1 MHQEDIQVI
10 VLAAGA
16 GTRFASYPQP
26 KPAIPV
32 NGKPMIDHCLEQQ
45 GIPKESAFVC
55 LSEASVPYL
64 DRTSYKGCLV
74 LDRLTRGPAE
84 TASIALNW
92 FQLDPFE
99 PVLFIDCD
107 SFIKRDLRK
116 FISENI
122 TDLDRAAVVTFPS
135 RSAASHF
142 SAVNVDAN
150 GNVSIMSER
159 TEVRPDWS
167 SCGMYY
173 FSFAR
178 QAERASR
185 SALGR
190 LNPLNQHE
198 CFLSDMINH
207 VAAIGGEK
215 VRAIQVASEDFVCLG
230 TPEELES
237 YLHG

>member
-1 MHQEDIQVI
+1 MQKDEIQVV
-10 VLAAGA
+10 VLGAGA

-26 KPAIPV
+26 KPAILV
-32 NGKPMIDHCLEQQ
+32 HGKPMLDYCLEQQ

-64 DRTSYKGCLV
+64 DRASYRGCLV

-84 TASIALNW
+84 TASIALSW

-99 PVLFIDCD
+99 PVLFVDCD

-116 FISENI
+116 LIAESI
-122 TDLDRAAVVTFPS
+122 TDRDRAAVVAFPNLS
-135 RSAASHF
+135 SASHF
-142 SAVNVDAN
+142 SVVNVDAT
-150 GNVSIMSER
+150 GNVSIMFER
-159 TEVRPDWS
+159 ANVRPDWS

-173 FSFAR
+173 FSSAR
-178 QAERASR
+178 LAE
-185 SALGR
+185 SAAKSVLNR
-190 LNPLNQHE
+190 LNPLKQHE
-198 CFLSDMINH
+198 CFLSDMINE
-207 VAAIGGEK
+207 VAVVSGMRVKAL
-215 VRAIQVASEDFVCLG
+215 QVETEDFVCLG